1 MIHQANVL
9 MLLLNKAFRLV
20 VVVAL
25 PLLFL
30 TVIPTDAD
38 AAEPWCE
45 IEYEGAGGYCF
56 AWWLCEDG
64 SGGWSLTDP
73 SLCP

>member
-1 MIHQANVL
+1 
-9 MLLLNKAFRLV
+9 MLLLRKALGLV
-20 VVVAL
+20 AVVAL

-30 TVIPTDAD
+30 TVTPIDAK
-38 AAEPWCE
+38 AERQYCA
-45 IEYEGAGGYCF
+45 ITYEGAGGYCF

-73 SLCP
+73 SLC